1 MSKVHT
7 SDVRFGGT
15 FLDVENKEKSVK
27 GEILSD
33 KIDGELFIKRP
44 LDGRIVSFNQKASST
59 YEMIKDF
66 NIEFVTSEGFQY
78 PSKDCYFTGIYFD
91 TNALSE
97 RNTGEKKVDICE
109 RNIEFPDRVGDAN
122 DFIFTVSTATNGFFF
137 KPKLR
142 YSDRILM
149 GFLSGEFRELED
161 SGVLD
166 TSFKTWLTE
175 NKLYGNGDIYDIWK
189 NVEYW
194 NESNAILMY
203 TVSIKGINSS
213 GEVMEKMISDM
224 AMIRLNEHTFI
235 KFPISYLLN
244 MATVETVQVRINTIL
259 FPKLQ
264 FIAEQYKDGMG
275 MYTETIKHLMTPD
288 YKMYLKE
295 TEVFYFVDGV
305 EQLPEEVNC
314 TIHHLVDYEFMK
326 QSIRKINQTMAS
338 RPFASQPEELED
350 SEWSL
355 DTVWNEE
362 LRRVNSGAKAY
373 PMIGATTTVEEV
385 ERSLYFNDAV
395 EVELTTMEST
405 KEGIWV
411 QTVKREI

>member
-1 MSKVHT
+1 MSKTHT
-7 SDVRFGGT
+7 SDVRFGAT

-33 KIDGELFIKRP
+33 KIDGELFLKRP

-66 NIEFVTSEGFQY
+66 NIEFVTAEGFQY
-78 PSKDCYFTGIYFD
+78 PSKDCYFTGIHFD
-91 TNALSE
+91 TNGLSE
-97 RNTGEKKVDICE
+97 RNVGEKKIDICE
-109 RNIEFPDRVGDAN
+109 RNLEFPDRVGDEN
-122 DFIFTVSTATNGFFF
+122 DFIFTVSETTNGFFF

-142 YSDRILM
+142 YSDRILA
-149 GFLSGEFRELED
+149 GFLSGEFRVLEE
-161 SGVLD
+161 SGALEE
-166 TSFKTWLTE
+166 SFKTWLGE

-189 NVEYW
+189 KIEYW

-203 TVSIKGINSS
+203 TVQITGVNTS
-213 GEVMEKMISDM
+213 GEAMEKVISDI
-224 AMIRLNEHTFI
+224 AMIRLNEFTFI

-244 MATVETVQVRINTIL
+244 MASIDSIRVRINSL
-259 FPKLQ
+259 MFPKIQ
-264 FIAEQYKDGMG
+264 YVTEQYKDSAG
-275 MYTETIKHLMTPD
+275 MYGEEIKQLMTPD
-288 YKMYLKE
+288 YKMHLKE
-295 TEVFYFVDGV
+295 TEVFYFIDSPD
-305 EQLPEEVNC
+305 QLPDEVNC

-326 QSIRKINQTMAS
+326 QSIQKINQTLAN

-362 LRRVNSGAKAY
+362 LRRVNSGVRTY
-373 PMIGATTTVEEV
+373 PMIGASTTVEEV
-385 ERSLYFNDAV
+385 ERSLYFNDAI

-405 KEGIWV
+405 KEGIWAE
-411 QTVKREI
+411 TVKREI